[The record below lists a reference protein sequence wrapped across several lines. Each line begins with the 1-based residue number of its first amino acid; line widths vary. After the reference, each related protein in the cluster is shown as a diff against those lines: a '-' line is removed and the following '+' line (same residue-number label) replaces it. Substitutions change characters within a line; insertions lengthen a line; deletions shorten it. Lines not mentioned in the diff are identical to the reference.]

1 MATQIYSRAI
11 YLFRYI
17 SNSFSA
23 SFSWAEKRKEKKE
36 KKKEKTGKEGDRRK
50 SVEVRRREVQSGFR
64 GNGYYRYKSEIGRDE
79 DDDDDD
85 FNNDNIVSFN
95 SLSFQRESSWRPGFE
110 IFHVTSSFHL
120 RSKGRMRSAES
131 SRV

>member
-17 SNSFSA
+17 SNSSSA
-23 SFSWAEKRKEKKE
+23 SFSWAKKE
-36 KKKEKTGKEGDRRK
+36 KKKRKKERKDWERRGKTRK
-50 SVEVRRREVQSGFR
+50 SVEVRQREVQSGFR
-64 GNGYYRYKSEIGRDE
+64 WNGYYRYKSKIGRDE

-120 RSKGRMRSAES
+120 RLKGRMRSAES